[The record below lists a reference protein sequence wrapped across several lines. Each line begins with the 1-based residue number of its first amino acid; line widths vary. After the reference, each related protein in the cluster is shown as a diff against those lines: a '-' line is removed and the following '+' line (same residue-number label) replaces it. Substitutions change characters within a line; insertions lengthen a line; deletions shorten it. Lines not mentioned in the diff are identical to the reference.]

1 MKKMIALLAAV
12 AVMGMGSAAMADE
25 DPYMLPAPQST
36 LSMTVSG
43 YTTTPVVIDAGPA
56 PVGGGIQGV
65 FGMAAYSGTY
75 EGEYQPTGSGVAISG
90 GADLYINGEDQ
101 VGCNGGCEEGFLPG
115 NTAAMSLTAG
125 GAAGYGLDS
134 EGDHVVYAT
143 NASTAIVSGSE
154 NVSGFA
160 GIGASAAA
168 SNGHYG
174 AHVGGLLSGIP
185 YHPEP

>member
-43 YTTTPVVIDAGPA
+43 YTTTPVVVGPV

-101 VGCNGGCEEGFLPG
+101 AGCNGGCGEGFLSG

-134 EGDHVVYAT
+134 EGDQVVYAT